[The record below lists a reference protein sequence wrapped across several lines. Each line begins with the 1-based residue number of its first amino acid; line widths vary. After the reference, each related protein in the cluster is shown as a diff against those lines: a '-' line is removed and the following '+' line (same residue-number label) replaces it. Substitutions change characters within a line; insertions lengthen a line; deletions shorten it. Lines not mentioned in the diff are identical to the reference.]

1 MDSYKKDFEE
11 RNMKL
16 KEFQYL
22 FENTFIYMKKQEDL
36 FPKTPYNLSAS
47 HILILTYLN
56 RLGNCT
62 VSDITSYLGI
72 SSGGGTVL
80 TSTLLKHN
88 LINRYRSKKDRR
100 VVLLSLTSEG
110 EEIVEQIINKRST
123 TFVEMLKN
131 LDETEI
137 DQILNVFRKLSNNF

>member
-36 FPKTPYNLSAS
+36 FPTTPYNLSAS

-110 EEIVEQIINKRST
+110 EEKIINKRTT

-131 LDETEI
+131 LDKTEL
-137 DQILNVFRKLSNNF
+137 DQILYIFSKLSNKF

>member
-11 RNMKL
+11 RNRKL
-16 KEFQYL
+16 KEFQDL
-22 FENTFIYMKKQEDL
+22 FENIFIYMKKQEDL

-56 RLGNCT
+56 KVGNCT
-62 VSDITSYLGI
+62 VSDITNYLGI

-80 TSTLLKHN
+80 TNNLLKHN
-88 LINRYRSKKDRR
+88 LINHYRSNKDKR
-100 VVLLSLTSEG
+100 VVLLSLTSQG
-110 EEIVEQIINKRST
+110 EEIVEQIIKQRST
-123 TFVEMLKN
+123 TFVGMLEN

-137 DQILNVFRKLSNNF
+137 EQILDVFRKLNHNF